1 MKIVYKCKQS
11 GIVKDSVDMNEF
23 SGYRIQIDH
32 DKISKISEFFKNN
45 ELARIIYRP
54 TKTPLIQK
62 VEYNGHVEERY
73 NNNKVS
79 SKYYMFDKKLYG
91 EYLRYDI
98 HGNLQSR
105 KYFYEDKD
113 ITEEIMSFIGY
124 KDSLIAFMFYS
135 FREDEAFNI
144 MIRYGNHFRFSYES
158 NRDSSEFDEITKY
171 CQIF

>member
-11 GIVKDSVDMNEF
+11 GVVKDSVDMNEF
-23 SGYRIQIDH
+23 IGYRIQIDY
-32 DKISKISEFFKNN
+32 DKISKVSEFKQND

-73 NNNKVS
+73 NNNSVS
-79 SKYYMFDKKLYG
+79 SKYYMFDNKLYG
-91 EYLRYDI
+91 EYLKYDI

-105 KYFYEDKD
+105 KYFYEGKD

-124 KDSLIAFMFYS
+124 KESLTAFMFYS

-144 MIRYGNHFRFSYES
+144 MIKYGNHFRFCYES
-158 NRDSSEFDEITKY
+158 DRDSSEFDDITMY
-171 CQIF
+171 CQNI

>member
-23 SGYRIQIDH
+23 TGYRIQIDH
-32 DKISKISEFFKNN
+32 NKISKISEFFKNN

-73 NNNKVS
+73 NNNNVS
-79 SKYYMFDKKLYG
+79 SKYFLFDNKLYG
-91 EYLRYDI
+91 EHLRYDI
-98 HGNLQSR
+98 SGNLQSR
-105 KYFYEDKD
+105 KYFSDGKD
-113 ITEEIMSFIGY
+113 VTEEIMSFICYTGN
-124 KDSLIAFMFYS
+124 INEFMFYS
-135 FREDEAFNI
+135 FQEDELFNI
-144 MIRYGNHFRFSYES
+144 MIKYGNHFRFCYES
-158 NRDSSEFDEITKY
+158 YRESTEFDKITEY